1 MNRLKT
7 TYGKMNRLLA
17 AGAAALLLLAACD
30 KKELCYE
37 HPHNALV
44 QVEFDWK
51 EAPKANPATMSL
63 YLFPD
68 DGAEPMRYEFTDRAG
83 GTISVPYGVYDA
95 VCLNSDQE
103 THRLVNK
110 ERVETFE
117 VTTHSTRTLQGVLRS
132 KSDTAPLARGAEEE
146 RSVQE
151 PDSLWTAH
159 TERITVLPDAEGQR
173 LVMAPR
179 SRVIACT
186 VEVRNVENFSQA
198 QAISASVT
206 GMAGGWMPGID
217 RLTDEKV
224 TIPFEVEANA
234 DKTVLT
240 ARLSFFGHCPGAK
253 GRHKVMIY
261 AQMTDGN
268 TYFYEED
275 VTDQLHD
282 PKQEPNHIKIVLE
295 KLPLPKPV
303 TGGGLQPT
311 VKDWKEV
318 YINLPM
324 N

>member
-17 AGAAALLLLAACD
+17 AGAALLLLAACD

-37 HPHNALV
+37 HPHNALL
-44 QVEFDWK
+44 QVEFDWT

-132 KSDTAPLARGAEEE
+132 KSDGAPLARGAEEE

-151 PDSLWTAH
+151 PGTLWSDH
-159 TERITVLPDAEGQR
+159 AEGLEVR
-173 LVMAPR
+173 LNAGLQKVVLTPE
-179 SRVIACT
+179 SRVKRCS
-186 VEVRNVENFSQA
+186 VEIRNVENLRHVA
-198 QAISASVT
+198 AISASLT

-217 RLTDEKV
+217 RLTNEKV
-224 TIPFEVEANA
+224 TIPFEVNA
-234 DKTVLT
+234 DKEKTALT
-240 ARLSFFGHCPGAK
+240 GSLTFFGHCPKEAG
-253 GRHKVMIY
+253 GHKLMIY
-261 AQMTDGN
+261 AQMTDGS
-268 TYFYEED
+268 TYFFEED
-275 VTDQLHD
+275 VTGQLHD
-282 PKQEPNHIKIVLE
+282 PKQEPNHIKIVLD
-295 KLPLPKPV
+295 KLPLPKPI

>member
-1 MNRLKT
+1 MNTINRIRNRLN
-7 TYGKMNRLLA
+7 GLLA
-17 AGAAALLLLAACD
+17 AGAAALLLAACD

-37 HPHNALV
+37 HPHNALM
-44 QVEFDWK
+44 QVEFDWTSAP
-51 EAPKANPATMSL
+51 EADPSTMSL

-68 DGAEPMRYEFTDRAG
+68 DGAEPMRYEFTSRTG
-83 GTISVPYGVYDA
+83 GTISVPYGTYDA

-103 THRLVNK
+103 THRLQGR
-110 ERVETFE
+110 ERRETFE

-151 PDSLWTAH
+151 PDSLWTTHA
-159 TERITVLPDAEGQR
+159 ERITVLPDAEGQR
-173 LVMAPR
+173 LVMAPK
-179 SRVIACT
+179 SRVITCT
-186 VEVRNVENFSQA
+186 VEVRNVQNLSQT

-224 TIPFEVEANA
+224 TIPFEMQANA

-240 ARLSFFGHCPGAK
+240 ARLSLFGHCPNAK

-261 AQMTDGN
+261 AQMSDGN

-282 PKQEPNHIKIVLE
+282 PKQEPNHIKIVLD
-295 KLPLPKPV
+295 KLPLPKPD
-303 TGGGLQPT
+303 TGGGLQPS
-311 VKDWKEV
+311 VKDWNEV
-318 YINLPM
+318 RIDLPM